1 MRPARSECWG
11 AGLSLAG
18 PGRCLQIT
26 NERDSGGGGAS
37 DWSRAIMWPASWSL
51 IGREEE
57 EPGICACALA
67 HCLVLIAARPLSL
80 TSPANEDTSPG
91 QPQPSR
97 QLAQI
102 AQTPGLQILTPSYFQ
117 NLHRSDGRYWW
128 NPTKSR
134 VQVDSRY
141 WNPHSTLHSLTRY
154 FKYGYIQ
161 FYLNARLKCW
171 LIKHSS
177 RWNEILSMLNQC
189 QDLITFLRRI
199 SFRLW

>member
-37 DWSRAIMWPASWSL
+37 DWSRAIMWQASWSL

-91 QPQPSR
+91 QLQPQQTISTDSSDTRIANINSLVFPEFTQIRREVLMKSNKVESTSR
-97 QLAQI
+97 LK
-102 AQTPGLQILTPSYFQ
+102 ILE
-117 NLHRSDGRYWW
+117 
-128 NPTKSR
+128 
-134 VQVDSRY
+134 
-141 WNPHSTLHSLTRY
+141 STLHTGY
-154 FKYGYIQ
+154 FKYEYIQ

-171 LIKHSS
+171 LIK
-177 RWNEILSMLNQC
+177 Q
-189 QDLITFLRRI
+189 Q
-199 SFRLW
+199 